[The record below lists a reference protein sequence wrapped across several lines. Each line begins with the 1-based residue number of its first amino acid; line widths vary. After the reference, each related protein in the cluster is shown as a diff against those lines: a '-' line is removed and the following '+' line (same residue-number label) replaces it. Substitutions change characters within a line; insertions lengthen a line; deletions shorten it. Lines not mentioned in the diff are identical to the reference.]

1 MKKLSPR
8 VIAFLSTVAALMST
22 GAATKSVW

>member
-8 VIAFLSTVAALMST
+8 VMAVLSTLAALMST
-22 GAATKSVW
+22 GAANKTMW